1 MLIFQQ
7 YSAEILKMQRYLY
20 ALLTRDLRKKMV
32 LLTGPRQVGKTTL
45 ARSLGEQ
52 FSKPLYLNY
61 DALTDRP
68 TIEKALWLPTH
79 DYVVIDELHTMPE
92 WKAYLKGVYD
102 SKPTAQALLITGSA
116 RLDTFRQTGESL
128 AGRYFRWHLFPFSVK
143 ELAPHIPDP
152 EQALDA
158 LMRFGGFPEALFEGT
173 DSGRKR
179 WQNQYYTD
187 LIREDV
193 MEFSRIH
200 EVRGMRNLLE
210 LLRQRTGSPLSYE
223 SLSRDLGI
231 APNTVRSYVAIL
243 EALHIIFL
251 VTPYHRNIARAQAKS
266 PKLYFYDWAY
276 VQGDDGARLENLV
289 ATSLQKHVHFIAD
302 NTGEQFTLN
311 YVRTS
316 SGKEID
322 FVITREDGEATQF
335 IEVKWADAK
344 PSYALRQMAL
354 QHPKAQAL
362 QLVRLARHA
371 TQIDGVQV
379 HPVASW
385 LKDLAA

>member
-1 MLIFQQ
+1 MN
-7 YSAEILKMQRYLY
+7 RYLTEPLK
-20 ALLTRDLRKKMV
+20 ADLGRKMV

-45 ARSLGEQ
+45 ARSIGEQ
-52 FSKPLYLNY
+52 FQRPLYLNY
-61 DALTDRP
+61 DALPDRA
-68 TIEKALWLPTH
+68 TIEQARWLPTH
-79 DYVVIDELHTMPE
+79 DYVVIDELHNMPE
-92 WKAYLKGVYD
+92 WKPFLKGVYD
-102 SKPTAQALLITGSA
+102 GKASDQALLVTDSA

-143 ELAPHIPDP
+143 ELAPTMSSPDA
-152 EQALDA
+152 ALDA

-200 EVRGMRNLLE
+200 EVRSMRNLLE
-210 LLRQRTGSPLSYE
+210 LLRQRTGSPLSFE
-223 SLSRDLGI
+223 SLSRDLSV

-243 EALHIIFL
+243 EALHIVFL
-251 VTPYHRNIARAQAKS
+251 VTPHHRNIARAQAKA

-276 VQGDDGARLENLV
+276 VQGDEGAQLENLV
-289 ATSLQKHVHFIAD
+289 ATSLLKHVNFVGD
-302 NTGEQFTLN
+302 STGELLSLH
-311 YVRTS
+311 YVRTT

-322 FVITREDGEATQF
+322 FVITTESGDVAQL
-335 IEVKWADAK
+335 IEVKWSDEK
-344 PSYALRQMAL
+344 PSYALKQMAQ
-354 QHPKAQAL
+354 QHPQAQAF

-371 TQIDGVQV
+371 TQLGDIQI

-385 LKDLAA
+385 LTGLAA